1 MTDFDPNG
9 AAEADSGIFGFNYS
23 EEDSNLVV
31 LPVPWEATCSYRD
44 GCSEAPSLVI
54 DASKFV
60 ELFDLELGNFYEY
73 GIFGKEIDNTLL
85 ELSQSTAAL
94 VRNLIAELE
103 GSKPG
108 DNKTIQQI
116 NANCSIM
123 RQFVYD
129 QVLKTIGQGKI
140 SGVLGGDHSVAQGS
154 IEAHLKKYPD
164 MGVLQIDAHSD
175 LRDSFEGLAY
185 SHASVMYNVMNQT
198 NLTQLVQVG
207 VRGYCEEEHNRVINS
222 EGKIKPFFD
231 TEINRRISMG
241 DPWNAICLE
250 IVESLPDEIYLSFDI
265 DGLEQSN
272 CPNTG
277 TPVPG
282 GLSYNQALHLLE
294 TISKAGKKII
304 GFDLVEVS
312 CDEKGAESWDAI
324 MAAHLLYK
332 LCGYSLTSN

>member
-1 MTDFDPNG
+1 
-9 AAEADSGIFGFNYS
+9 
-23 EEDSNLVV
+23 
-31 LPVPWEATCSYRD
+31 
-44 GCSEAPSLVI
+44 
-54 DASKFV
+54 
-60 ELFDLELGNFYEY
+60 
-73 GIFGKEIDNTLL
+73 
-85 ELSQSTAAL
+85 
-94 VRNLIAELE
+94 
-103 GSKPG
+103 
-108 DNKTIQQI
+108 
-116 NANCSIM
+116 
-123 RQFVYD
+123 
-129 QVLKTIGQGKI
+129 
-140 SGVLGGDHSVAQGS
+140 
-154 IEAHLKKYPD
+154 
-164 MGVLQIDAHSD
+164 
-175 LRDSFEGLAY
+175 
-185 SHASVMYNVMNQT
+185 MNQT